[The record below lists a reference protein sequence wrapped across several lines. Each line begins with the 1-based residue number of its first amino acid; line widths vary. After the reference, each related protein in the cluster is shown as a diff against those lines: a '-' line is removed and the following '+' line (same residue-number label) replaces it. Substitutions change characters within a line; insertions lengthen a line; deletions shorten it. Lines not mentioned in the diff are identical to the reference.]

1 MLGSGFRIQGLMHL
15 GFSVFRVSGL
25 VGQGL
30 GLVEVNFQ
38 FWEVFA
44 GLVRHDLPCLGHVAV
59 VCRIADFSRCP
70 IRSLAEW

>member
-30 GLVEVNFQ
+30 GFRVECLQTSGFRG
-38 FWEVFA
+38 FSVF
-44 GLVRHDLPCLGHVAV
+44 GV
-59 VCRIADFSRCP
+59 
-70 IRSLAEW
+70 